1 VIVSDSSR
9 HCWQATGRYLQYCPT
24 NMTKPITK
32 YKFKKLAAES
42 LKNGLRLHFDSI
54 LLYRS
59 RSYPSAL
66 QLSILAL
73 EEISKSYWIE
83 HYYDSSITNTGF
95 PDIEFEQSWLKLL
108 YVHTKK
114 HQAFVGWG
122 WSEQY
127 HKSFVESLRNGD
139 IDKLKQTATY
149 VGLERLNRGID
160 TKGRIST
167 PEKIKA
173 QDARKMISVINDHL
187 LDRCE
192 MKEFYGNAYQI
203 EEKDD
208 VLTDIVVMRIK
219 GWGHNSGLRKEP
231 LFKTHVK
238 RWSKQ

>member
-1 VIVSDSSR
+1 
-9 HCWQATGRYLQYCPT
+9 
-24 NMTKPITK
+24 MTKPITK
-32 YKFKKLAAES
+32 YKFKKLATES

-59 RSYPSAL
+59 KSYPSAL

-83 HYYDSSITNTGF
+83 HYYDSSVTNTGF
-95 PDIEFEQSWLKLL
+95 PDVEFEQSWLKLL

-122 WSEQY
+122 WSMQY
-127 HKSFVESLRNGD
+127 KESFVDSLRNGD

-173 QDARKMISVINDHL
+173 KDARKMISVINDHL

-192 MKEFYGNAYQI
+192 MKSYYGYAYQI

-208 VLTDIVVMRIK
+208 VLTETVVLRINS
-219 GWGHNSGLRKEP
+219 WGHNSGLRKDP
-231 LFKTHVK
+231 LFKTHLK
-238 RWSKQ
+238 RATKQK

>member
-1 VIVSDSSR
+1 
-9 HCWQATGRYLQYCPT
+9 
-24 NMTKPITK
+24 MKPITK
-32 YKFKKLAAES
+32 YKFKKLASES

-83 HYYDSSITNTGF
+83 HYYDSSVTNTGF
-95 PDIEFEQSWLKLL
+95 PDVEFEQSWLKLL
-108 YVHTKK
+108 YVHTNK

-127 HKSFVESLRNGD
+127 RESFVKSLRNGD

-149 VGLERLNRGID
+149 VGLERINRKID
-160 TKGRIST
+160 TKGRISS
-167 PEKIKA
+167 PDKIKA
-173 QDARKMISVINDHL
+173 TDARKMISVVNDHL

-192 MKEFYGNAYQI
+192 MKSYYGNAYQI
-203 EEKDD
+203 EEKDE
-208 VLTDIVVMRIK
+208 VLTEIVEIK
-219 GWGHNSGLRKEP
+219 LNGWGHNSGLRKEP
-231 LFKTHVK
+231 LFSTHVK
-238 RWSKQ
+238 RWEKQRMV